1 MDLKEEEILGDK
13 IGDHWYYQSK
23 AKAMERALDG
33 LEVSTALDIGSG
45 SGFFASH
52 LLQNSDIQ
60 QIDCVDTSYEA
71 DGEETFAGG
80 KVLRQRRDLNDA
92 LTGVDLAVLMDVC
105 EHVEDDTGLL
115 RATVERVA
123 PGGHVFV
130 TVPAFQWLWSG
141 HDDFLGHVRRYTL
154 PEVEALFERAGLVVD
169 SGHYFFGLVF
179 PAAAAQRLVGRRS
192 TDQKPASKLKVY
204 SPVLNGVL
212 KGMSSMETFVQSW
225 NRLGGL
231 SVVVLGH
238 RP

>member
-13 IGDHWYYQSK
+13 IEDHWYYQSK

-33 LEVSTALDIGSG
+33 LAVSSALDIGSG
-45 SGFFASH
+45 SGFFAEH

-60 QIDCVDTSYEA
+60 QIDCVDTSYEF
-71 DGEETFAGG
+71 DCEETLANG
-80 KVLRQRRDLNDA
+80 KLLRRRRDLNDA

-115 RATVERVA
+115 RATAERVA

-179 PAAAAQRLVGRRS
+179 PAAAAQRLVQRRS
-192 TDQKPASKLKVY
+192 SDQKPASKLKVY

-212 KGMSSMETFVQSW
+212 KGISTMETRIQSR

>member
-1 MDLKEEEILGDK
+1 MALPCPVLSILV
-13 IGDHWYYQSK
+13 Q
-23 AKAMERALDG
+23 
-33 LEVSTALDIGSG
+33 VPGSLPN
-45 SGFFASH
+45 H

-60 QIDCVDTSYEA
+60 QIDCVDTSYEF
-71 DGEETFAGG
+71 DGEETLANG
-80 KVLRQRRDLNDA
+80 KLLRRRRDLNDA

-115 RATVERVA
+115 RATAERVA

-179 PAAAAQRLVGRRS
+179 PAAAAQRLVQRRS
-192 TDQKPASKLKVY
+192 SDQKPASKLKVY

-212 KGMSSMETFVQSW
+212 KGISTMETRIQSR